1 MRKLII
7 ILPMELLACA
17 RASTIPL
24 AQDTVQITAHA
35 APACGAAGAQKIAVR
50 QAAVETLRRGYDR
63 FIVMGAEGQSNLK
76 GIIYTD
82 SVVTPMFSHE
92 QGLIV
97 KMFKASDPQGVNA
110 VDAKAELGP
119 QWQEAVNSQS
129 RIAWIRLLVSSHG
142 RAPLD

>member
-1 MRKLII
+1 MRKLIT
-7 ILPMELLACA
+7 ILPMVLLACT

-35 APACGAAGAQKIAVR
+35 APVCGAAGAQRAAVR

-63 FIVMGAEGQSNLK
+63 FIIMGAEAQSNLK
-76 GIIYTD
+76 GIIYTN
-82 SVVTPMFSHE
+82 SVVSPMFSHE

-97 KMFKASDPQGVNA
+97 KMFKTDDPQGANA

-119 QWQEAVNSQS
+119 KWQEAVNSQS
-129 RIAWIRLLVSSHG
+129 LTC
-142 RAPLD
+142 LD